1 MELSAI
7 IIVVVFAIITLV
19 GIIVIGLYTRLS
31 FKREKILDKFN
42 SINKFLE
49 ERSNLILRVIA
60 ILEMPPYHEE
70 TLIMELEKLS
80 EKIDKE
86 TTVDN
91 ALSLIEKSN
100 KMLKKA
106 LSLENI
112 YKELKGNTNYNLIAD
127 DFENNQ
133 SKIIYAIEIYNEE
146 VDNYND
152 YRTNKLIN
160 IISKIFRFKDYEK
173 YKK

>member
-70 TLIMELEKLS
+70 NAYYGTR
-80 EKIDKE
+80 KIK
-86 TTVDN
+86 
-91 ALSLIEKSN
+91 
-100 KMLKKA
+100 
-106 LSLENI
+106 
-112 YKELKGNTNYNLIAD
+112 
-127 DFENNQ
+127 
-133 SKIIYAIEIYNEE
+133 
-146 VDNYND
+146 
-152 YRTNKLIN
+152 
-160 IISKIFRFKDYEK
+160 
-173 YKK
+173 